1 VLDSTETSDNVLNHE
16 REIDP
21 MKKGTAQ
28 LLGIAAVLAAV
39 AACSMDTTSPSTDA
53 ALTLS
58 QAFATLPAGFTLT
71 DNSFASDGTVGGA
84 FDPHMSDGGRGHG
97 GGPFSEVGGHGAM
110 GGGFGPDFFGGIGFG
125 RGFGHGPFGGGAL
138 HGTCSFS
145 SSTGLVS
152 CTDSHDGLTIIST
165 ATYKTAGG
173 TVQPAPDSTTDY
185 VSENIDVNGT
195 VTRRDS
201 AVSTVHNTSTR
212 TVTGLSSTSTQRT
225 VNGAARGEESTSGKT
240 DSAVAFTA
248 TRLVG
253 DTTKGIVIPVTAGKP
268 TYPTAGTVIRQ
279 MTATITLVGG
289 TPTTTTR
296 REVLTY
302 DGSATATLVITMD
315 GTTRTCKLPLPR
327 GVPTCS

>member
-1 VLDSTETSDNVLNHE
+1 
-16 REIDP
+16 
-21 MKKGTAQ
+21 MKKQTAK
-28 LLGIAAVLAAV
+28 LLATTAVVAAV
-39 AACSMDTTSPSTDA
+39 AACSMDTTSPSAND

-58 QAFATLPAGFTLT
+58 QAFVTLPAGFTLT
-71 DNSFASDGTVGGA
+71 DNSFAGDGTAGGA

-97 GGPFSEVGGHGAM
+97 GGPFSDVGGHGAM
-110 GGGFGPDFFGGIGFG
+110 GGGFGPEFFGGVGFG

-145 SSTGLVS
+145 SGSGVVS
-152 CTDSHDGLTIIST
+152 CTDSRDGLSIVST

-173 TVQPAPDSTTDY
+173 TIQSAPDSTTDY
-185 VSENIDVNGT
+185 ASENIDVSGT

-201 AVSTVHNTSTR
+201 AVSTVHNTSIR

-253 DTTKGIVIPVTAGKP
+253 DTTKGVVIPIASGKP

-279 MTATITLVGG
+279 MIATITLAGG
-289 TPTTTTR
+289 SPTTKSR

-302 DGSATATLVITMD
+302 DGSATATLVITTD
-315 GTTRTCKLPLPR
+315 GTNKTCKLPLPR